1 MAVALQIVFKPGP
14 GTTHAKLTEW
24 MSSAAALTKKH
35 GAAPRFWAVSVG
47 EYGNMV
53 FSAEFA
59 SMAEYGKWMDA
70 LNADPAFHASRAKT
84 IETGVVQFVR
94 SNLVRELTL

>member
-1 MAVALQIVFKPGP
+1 M
-14 GTTHAKLTEW
+14 KL
-24 MSSAAALTKKH
+24 SKK
-35 GAAPRFWAVSVG
+35 RI
-47 EYGNMV
+47 ELL
-53 FSAEFA
+53 FA